1 MLRTMDEAAIGLK
14 GSSSLPPV
22 RLIAAYG
29 ACALAV
35 WGVFEAVAERHFAC
49 VLTVSVMIQLF
60 AFVLLAM
67 QAASR
72 QCLFIAPEML
82 VLCACGLC
90 LRLSSTLWLNGYLP
104 VDATGDFV
112 FQATDLC
119 SLLLVLWLLASAYS
133 EGSTAKRREESG
145 TTLPL
150 VPVILGACIAVALV
164 MHGDMNSRPLFDS
177 TWLAGLLLDCVAV
190 APQLQLIARS
200 KGRVDAL
207 TSHFMAAMA
216 LSRVCALVFF
226 WEAWYDITCVP
237 YVADVNHTMWTI
249 FVAHLVH
256 FALIADFGYY
266 YVKAALTHGLGNS
279 QVLQT
284 WHSI

>member
-1 MLRTMDEAAIGLK
+1 MLRTMDEAAIGIK
-14 GSSSLPPV
+14 GSSSPPPL

-29 ACALAV
+29 ACALTV

-60 AFVLLAM
+60 AFVLLAI

-72 QCLFIAPEML
+72 KCLFIAPEML

-112 FQATDLC
+112 FQATDVC
-119 SLLLVLWLLASAYS
+119 SLFLVIWLLAVAYS
-133 EGSTAKRREESG
+133 EGSTAKRREEDEAK
-145 TTLPL
+145 LPM
-150 VPVILGACIAVALV
+150 VPVVLGACIVTAFI
-164 MHGDMNSRPLFDS
+164 MHGEMNNRPLFDA

-190 APQLQLIARS
+190 APQLQLIAHS
-200 KGRVDAL
+200 KGRVDAM

-226 WEAWYDITCVP
+226 WEAWHDITCVP
-237 YVADVNHTMWTI
+237 YVEGVNHTMWTI
-249 FVAHLVH
+249 LVAHLVH
-256 FALIADFGYY
+256 FALIAKFGYY

-279 QVLQT
+279 QALQT